1 MSKVAIIG
9 GGAAG
14 MMAAIGAAICGHEVH
29 IYEKNEKLGK
39 KIYIT
44 GKGRCNV
51 TNASDMETLFK
62 NIVTNP
68 KFMYSAFYTLPND
81 TVIDM
86 FNSEMGVP
94 TKVER
99 GNRVFPESDKS
110 SDIIGGL
117 SRRLSELSVEVHLR
131 ADVDKLLVKN
141 IINENKN
148 TNENI
153 ENEDIS
159 DEKFSNKK
167 NVDECYGKVIEGIQ
181 LKNKEKVYCDNVII
195 ATGGFSYQTTGSDG
209 AGYKMAQATG
219 HRVTDILPALV
230 PLNIREEYVRE
241 LMGLSLRNIKATFYS
256 GKNELYSEF
265 GEMLFTHFGVSGP
278 VILSGSSYITSRI
291 NSGEKITLKID
302 LKPALTE
309 AELDA
314 RILRDFSEMLNKD
327 FANSLGKLLP
337 TKLIPIIIMLSE
349 IEPHKKVNEITKE
362 ERKRLVEL
370 IKGMTLTVAST
381 RSFNEAII
389 TQGGV
394 NVKDVNPTTMESKLV
409 KGMFFAGEVLDIDAL
424 TGGYN
429 LQLAWSTGYLAGL
442 SCR

>member
-1 MSKVAIIG
+1 MGKVAIIG

-51 TNASDMETLFK
+51 TNSSDMDVLFK

-68 KFMYSAFYTLPND
+68 KFMYSAFYTLSND
-81 TVIDM
+81 MVIDM
-86 FNSEMGVP
+86 FNNDMGVP

-117 SRRLSELSVEVHLR
+117 TRRLRELGVEVHLR
-131 ADVDKLLVKN
+131 TEVDKLLVK
-141 IINENKN
+141 
-148 TNENI
+148 
-153 ENEDIS
+153 DGA
-159 DEKFSNKK
+159 
-167 NVDECYGKVIEGIQ
+167 VEGIQ
-181 LKNKEKVYCDNVII
+181 LKNGKEAVYCDNVIV

-209 AGYKMAQATG
+209 AGYKMAEATG
-219 HRVTDILPALV
+219 HKVTDILPALV
-230 PLNIREEYVRE
+230 PLNTKEEYARE
-241 LMGLSLRNIKATFYS
+241 LQGLSLRNIQAAFYAD
-256 GKNELYSEF
+256 GKEVYSDF

-278 VILSGSSYITSRI
+278 VILSGSSYITSRLKK
-291 NSGEKITLKID
+291 GQKISVKID
-302 LKPALTE
+302 LKPALTVD
-309 AELDA
+309 ELDA
-314 RILRDFSEMLNKD
+314 RVLRDFSETLNKD

-337 TKLIPIIIMLSE
+337 TKLIPVIIELSG
-349 IEPHKKVNEITKE
+349 IDPHKKVNEITKE
-362 ERKRLVEL
+362 ERKKLVEL
-370 IKGMTLTVAST
+370 LKGLELNVAST
-381 RSFNEAII
+381 RSFNEAVI

-394 NVKDVNPTTMESKLV
+394 NVKDVNPNTMESKLV
-409 KGMFFAGEVLDIDAL
+409 KGLFFAGEVLDIDAL

-442 SCR
+442 SCY

>member
-9 GGAAG
+9 GGASG

-39 KIYIT
+39 KLYIT

-51 TNASDMETLFK
+51 TNSSDMETLFK

-68 KFMYSAFYTLPND
+68 KFMYSAFYTLSND
-81 TVIDM
+81 MVIDM
-86 FNSEMGVP
+86 FNDDMGVP
-94 TKVER
+94 TKIER

-117 SRRLSELSVEVHLR
+117 SRRLHELGVEVHFR
-131 ADVDKLLVKN
+131 SEVDKLLVKTLKWDD
-141 IINENKN
+141 E
-148 TNENI
+148 TV
-153 ENEDIS
+153 EDIGGS
-159 DEKFSNKK
+159 NHKRNDESAKLQ
-167 NVDECYGKVIEGIQ
+167 NVEGIQ
-181 LKNKEKVYCDNVII
+181 LKNKEKVYCDSVII

-209 AGYKMAQATG
+209 AGYKMAETTG
-219 HRVTDILPALV
+219 HRVTEILPALV
-230 PLNIREEYVRE
+230 PLNTKEEYVKE
-241 LMGLSLRNIKATFYS
+241 LQGLSLRNIKAGFYS
-256 GKNELYSEF
+256 GHKELYSDF

-291 NSGEKITLKID
+291 HKGEKITLKID
-302 LKPALTE
+302 LKPALSE

-327 FANSLGKLLP
+327 FGNSLGKLLP
-337 TKLIPIIIMLSE
+337 AKLIPIVIMLSE
-349 IEPHKKVNEITKE
+349 IDPHKKVNEITKE
-362 ERKRLVEL
+362 ERKKLVDIL
-370 IKGMTLTVAST
+370 KGMTFEIAST

-394 NVKDVNPTTMESKLV
+394 NVKDINPTTMESKIIQGL
-409 KGMFFAGEVLDIDAL
+409 FFAGEVIDIDAL

-442 SCR
+442 SC

>member
-1 MSKVAIIG
+1 MVVMSKVAIIG

-51 TNASDMETLFK
+51 TNSSEMDVLFK

-68 KFMYSAFYTLPND
+68 KFMYSAFYTMSND
-81 TVIDM
+81 MVIDM
-86 FNSEMGVP
+86 FNNDMGVP

-110 SDIIGGL
+110 SDIINGL
-117 SRRLSELSVEVHLR
+117 TRRLRELGVEVRLHTE
-131 ADVDKLLVKN
+131 VDKLLV
-141 IINENKN
+141 
-148 TNENI
+148 
-153 ENEDIS
+153 EDGAI
-159 DEKFSNKK
+159 KGIKLK
-167 NVDECYGKVIEGIQ
+167 TGKTVGKTDDI
-181 LKNKEKVYCDNVII
+181 VYCENVIV
-195 ATGGFSYQTTGSDG
+195 ATGGFSYQTTGSNGD
-209 AGYKMAQATG
+209 GYKMAEATG

-230 PLNIREEYVRE
+230 PLNTKEEYAKE
-241 LMGLSLRNIKATFYS
+241 LQGLSLRNIKATFYAN
-256 GKNELYSEF
+256 GKEVYSDF
-265 GEMLFTHFGVSGP
+265 GEMLFTHFGISGP
-278 VILSGSSYITSRI
+278 VILSGSSYITARL
-291 NSGEKITLKID
+291 NRGEKISVKID
-302 LKPALTE
+302 LKPALTVD
-309 AELDA
+309 ELDA
-314 RILRDFSEMLNKD
+314 RVLRDFSEALNKD

-337 TKLIPIIIMLSE
+337 TKLIPIVIELSG
-349 IEPHKKVNEITKE
+349 IEPHKKVNEVTKE
-362 ERKRLVEL
+362 ERKKLVDIL
-370 IKGMTLTVAST
+370 KGMELNIAST

-394 NVKDVNPTTMESKLV
+394 NVKDVNPNTMESKLV
-409 KGMFFAGEVLDIDAL
+409 KGLFFAGEVLDIDAL

-442 SCR
+442 SCI

>member
-68 KFMYSAFYTLPND
+68 KFMYSAFYTLSND
-81 TVIDM
+81 MVIDM
-86 FNSEMGVP
+86 FNQDMGVK

-117 SRRLSELSVEVHLR
+117 SRRLTELGVEVHLKTE
-131 ADVDKLLVKN
+131 VDKLLV
-141 IINENKN
+141 NE
-148 TNENI
+148 I
-153 ENEDIS
+153 SED
-159 DEKFSNKK
+159 DTTADDGYKK
-167 NVDECYGKVIEGIQ
+167 IIEGIQ
-181 LKNKEKVYCDNVII
+181 LKNKEKIYCDNVII

-209 AGYKMAQATG
+209 AGYKMAETTG
-219 HRVTDILPALV
+219 HRVTEILPALV
-230 PLNIREEYVRE
+230 PLNIKEEYVKE
-241 LMGLSLRNIKATFYS
+241 LQGLSLRNIRVSFYS
-256 GKNELYSEF
+256 GAKEIYSEF

-278 VILSGSSYITSRI
+278 VILSGSSYISSRI
-291 NSGEKITLKID
+291 HKGEKITISID
-302 LKPALTE
+302 LKPALSDV
-309 AELDA
+309 ELDS

-327 FANSLGKLLP
+327 FGNSLGKLLP
-337 TKLIPIIIMLSE
+337 TKLIPIVIMLSE
-349 IEPHKKVNEITKE
+349 IDPHKKVNEITKE
-362 ERKRLVEL
+362 ERKRLVDV
-370 IKGMTLTVAST
+370 IKGMNLSVAST

-394 NVKDVNPTTMESKLV
+394 NVKDINPATMESKKV
-409 KGMFFAGEVLDIDAL
+409 RGMFFAGEVLDIDAL

>member
-1 MSKVAIIG
+1 MVVMSKVAIIG

-51 TNASDMETLFK
+51 TNSSEMDVLFK

-68 KFMYSAFYTLPND
+68 KFMYSAFYTMSND
-81 TVIDM
+81 MVIDM
-86 FNSEMGVP
+86 FNNDMGVP

-110 SDIIGGL
+110 SDIINGL
-117 SRRLSELSVEVHLR
+117 TRRLRELGVEVRLHTE
-131 ADVDKLLVKN
+131 VDKLLV
-141 IINENKN
+141 
-148 TNENI
+148 
-153 ENEDIS
+153 EDGAI
-159 DEKFSNKK
+159 KGIKLK
-167 NVDECYGKVIEGIQ
+167 TGKTVGKTDDI
-181 LKNKEKVYCDNVII
+181 VYCENVIL
-195 ATGGFSYQTTGSDG
+195 ATGGFSYQTTGSNGD
-209 AGYKMAQATG
+209 GYKMAEATG

-230 PLNIREEYVRE
+230 PLNTKEEYAKE
-241 LMGLSLRNIKATFYS
+241 LQGLSLRNIKATFYAN
-256 GKNELYSEF
+256 GKEVYSDF
-265 GEMLFTHFGVSGP
+265 GEMLFTHFGISGP
-278 VILSGSSYITSRI
+278 VILSGSSYITARL
-291 NSGEKITLKID
+291 NRGEKISVKID
-302 LKPALTE
+302 LKPALTVD
-309 AELDA
+309 ELDA
-314 RILRDFSEMLNKD
+314 RVLRDFSEALNKD

-337 TKLIPIIIMLSE
+337 TKLIPIVIELSG
-349 IEPHKKVNEITKE
+349 IEPHKKVNEVTKE
-362 ERKRLVEL
+362 ERKKLVDIL
-370 IKGMTLTVAST
+370 KGMELNIAST

-394 NVKDVNPTTMESKLV
+394 NVKDVNPNTMESKLV
-409 KGMFFAGEVLDIDAL
+409 KGLFFAGEVLDIDAL

-442 SCR
+442 SCI

>member
-14 MMAAIGAAICGHEVH
+14 MMAAVGAAICGHEVH
-29 IYEKNEKLGK
+29 IFEKNEKLGK

-51 TNASDMETLFK
+51 TNASDMETIFK

-68 KFMYSAFYTLPND
+68 KFMYSAFYTLSND
-81 TVIDM
+81 MVIDM
-86 FNSEMGVP
+86 FNNDMMVP

-117 SRRLSELSVEVHLR
+117 SRRLSELGVEVHLKS
-131 ADVDKLLVKN
+131 DVDKILVKEVLN
-141 IINENKN
+141 
-148 TNENI
+148 
-153 ENEDIS
+153 S
-159 DEKFSNKK
+159 DATVDDGYKK
-167 NVDECYGKVIEGIQ
+167 AVEGIQ
-181 LKNKEKVYCDNVII
+181 LKNQEKIYCDNVII
-195 ATGGFSYQTTGSDG
+195 ATGGYSYQTTGSDG
-209 AGYKMAQATG
+209 AGYKMAKSAG
-219 HRVTDILPALV
+219 HKITEILPALV
-230 PLNIREEYVRE
+230 PLNIKEEYVKE
-241 LMGLSLRNIKATFYS
+241 LQGLSLRNINVKFMS
-256 GKNELYSEF
+256 GNKEIYSEF

-278 VILSGSSYITSRI
+278 VILSGSSYVTSRI
-291 NSGEKITLKID
+291 HKGEIIKIKID
-302 LKPALTE
+302 MKPALTE
-309 AELDA
+309 TELDA

-327 FANSLGKLLP
+327 FGNSLGKLLP
-337 TKLIPIIIMLSE
+337 TKLIPIIIKLSE
-349 IEPHKKVNEITKE
+349 IDPHKKVNEITKE
-362 ERKRLVEL
+362 ERKRLVDV
-370 IKGMTLTVAST
+370 IKGMTLHVSST

-394 NVKDVNPTTMESKLV
+394 NVKDVNPTTMESKYV
-409 KGMFFAGEVLDIDAL
+409 KGMFFSGEVLDIDAL

>member
-1 MSKVAIIG
+1 MVVMSKVAIIG

-51 TNASDMETLFK
+51 TNSSEMDVLFR

-68 KFMYSAFYTLPND
+68 KFMYSAFYTMSND
-81 TVIDM
+81 MVIDM
-86 FNSEMGVP
+86 FNNDMGVP

-110 SDIIGGL
+110 SDIINGL
-117 SRRLSELSVEVHLR
+117 TRRLRELGVEVHLHTE
-131 ADVDKLLVKN
+131 VDKLLV
-141 IINENKN
+141 
-148 TNENI
+148 
-153 ENEDIS
+153 EDGAI
-159 DEKFSNKK
+159 KGIKLK
-167 NVDECYGKVIEGIQ
+167 TGKTVGKTDDI
-181 LKNKEKVYCDNVII
+181 VYCENVIV
-195 ATGGFSYQTTGSDG
+195 ATGGFSYQTTGSNGD
-209 AGYKMAQATG
+209 GYKMAEATG

-230 PLNIREEYVRE
+230 PLNTKEEYAKE
-241 LMGLSLRNIKATFYS
+241 LQGLSLRNIKATFYAN
-256 GKNELYSEF
+256 GKEVYSDF
-265 GEMLFTHFGVSGP
+265 GEMLFTHFGISGP
-278 VILSGSSYITSRI
+278 VILSGSSYITARL
-291 NSGEKITLKID
+291 NRGEKISVKID
-302 LKPALTE
+302 LKPALTVD
-309 AELDA
+309 ELDA
-314 RILRDFSEMLNKD
+314 RVLRDFSEALNKD

-337 TKLIPIIIMLSE
+337 TKLIPIVIELSG
-349 IEPHKKVNEITKE
+349 IEPHKKVNEVTKE
-362 ERKRLVEL
+362 ERKKLVDIL
-370 IKGMTLTVAST
+370 KGMELNIAST

-394 NVKDVNPTTMESKLV
+394 NVKDVNPNTMESKLV
-409 KGMFFAGEVLDIDAL
+409 KGLFFAGEVLDIDAL

-442 SCR
+442 SCV

>member
-1 MSKVAIIG
+1 MSKIAIIG

-51 TNASDMETLFK
+51 TNSSDMDVLFK

-68 KFMYSAFYTLPND
+68 KFLYSAFYTLSND
-81 TVIDM
+81 MVIDM
-86 FNSEMGVP
+86 FNNDMGVP
-94 TKVER
+94 TKIER

-117 SRRLSELSVEVHLR
+117 SNRLRELGVEVHLR
-131 ADVDKLLVKN
+131 TEVDKLLM
-141 IINENKN
+141 
-148 TNENI
+148 
-153 ENEDIS
+153 S
-159 DEKFSNKK
+159 D
-167 NVDECYGKVIEGIQ
+167 GVIEGIL
-181 LKNKEKVYCDNVII
+181 LKNKEKVYCDSVIV
-195 ATGGFSYQTTGSDG
+195 ATGGYSYQTTGSDG
-209 AGYKMAQATG
+209 AGYKMAETTG

-230 PLNIREEYVRE
+230 PLNTKEEYARE
-241 LMGLSLRNIKATFYS
+241 LQGLSLRNIKATFYAD
-256 GKNELYSEF
+256 GKEVYSDF

-278 VILSGSSYITSRI
+278 VILSGSSYITSRLKK
-291 NSGEKITLKID
+291 GEKISIRID
-302 LKPALTE
+302 LKPALSE
-309 AELDA
+309 DELDA
-314 RILRDFSEMLNKD
+314 RVLRDFSENLNKD

-337 TKLIPIIIMLSE
+337 TKLIPVVIELSG

-362 ERKRLVEL
+362 ERKKLVNILKGLEL
-370 IKGMTLTVAST
+370 NVAST

-394 NVKDVNPTTMESKLV
+394 HVKDVNPNTMESKLV
-409 KGMFFAGEVLDIDAL
+409 KGLFFAGEVLDIDAL

-442 SCR
+442 SCG

>member
-51 TNASDMETLFK
+51 TNSSDMDILFK

-68 KFMYSAFYTLPND
+68 KFMYSAFYTLSND
-81 TVIDM
+81 MVIDM
-86 FNSEMGVP
+86 FNNDMGVP
-94 TKVER
+94 TKIER

-117 SRRLSELSVEVHLR
+117 TRRLRELDVEVHLR
-131 ADVDKLLVKN
+131 TEVDNLLV
-141 IINENKN
+141 
-148 TNENI
+148 
-153 ENEDIS
+153 
-159 DEKFSNKK
+159 SN
-167 NVDECYGKVIEGIQ
+167 GTIEGIL
-181 LKNKEKVYCDNVII
+181 LKNKEKVYCDSVIV

-230 PLNIREEYVRE
+230 PLNTKEEYARE
-241 LMGLSLRNIKATFYS
+241 LQGLSLRNIKATFYAE
-256 GKNELYSEF
+256 GKEVYSDF

-278 VILSGSSYITSRI
+278 VILSGSSYITGRL
-291 NSGEKITLKID
+291 NKGEKISIRID
-302 LKPALTE
+302 LKPALSE
-309 AELDA
+309 DELDA
-314 RILRDFSEMLNKD
+314 RVLRDFSENINKD

-337 TKLIPIIIMLSE
+337 TKLIPVVIELCG

-362 ERKRLVEL
+362 ERKKLVDIL
-370 IKGMTLTVAST
+370 KGMELNVAST

-394 NVKDVNPTTMESKLV
+394 HVKDVNPNTMESKLV
-409 KGMFFAGEVLDIDAL
+409 KGLFFAGEVLDIDAL

-442 SCR
+442 SCG

>member
-51 TNASDMETLFK
+51 TNASDMETLFQ

-68 KFMYSAFYTLPND
+68 KFMYSAFYTLSND
-81 TVIDM
+81 MVIDM
-86 FNSEMGVP
+86 FNDDMGVS

-99 GNRVFPESDKS
+99 GNRVFPVSDKS

-117 SRRLSELSVEVHLR
+117 SRRLSQLGVEVHLR
-131 ADVDKLLVKN
+131 ADVEKLLVKQ
-141 IINENKN
+141 IQEG
-148 TNENI
+148 EVS
-153 ENEDIS
+153 EDG
-159 DEKFSNKK
+159 
-167 NVDECYGKVIEGIQ
+167 YRRVIEGIQ
-181 LKNKEKVYCDNVII
+181 LKNKEKIYFDNVIV

-209 AGYKMAQATG
+209 AGYKMAENTG

-230 PLNIREEYVRE
+230 PLNIKEEYVKE
-241 LMGLSLRNIKATFYS
+241 LQGLSLRNIRVSFIS
-256 GKNELYSEF
+256 GKKELYSEF

-291 NSGEKITLKID
+291 HKGEKITLKID

-309 AELDA
+309 TELDG
-314 RILRDFSEMLNKD
+314 RILRDFADMLNKD
-327 FANSLGKLLP
+327 FGNSLGKLLP
-337 TKLIPIIIMLSE
+337 TKLIPIVIMLSE

-362 ERKRLVEL
+362 ERKRLVDI
-370 IKGMTLTVAST
+370 IKGMTLSVVST

-394 NVKDVNPTTMESKLV
+394 NVKDVNPATMESKQV

>member
-39 KIYIT
+39 KLYIT

-51 TNASDMETLFK
+51 TNASDMETIFK

-86 FNSEMGVP
+86 FNDEMGVP

-117 SRRLSELSVEVHLR
+117 SRRLHELGVEVHFKT
-131 ADVDKLLVKN
+131 DVDNLLVSN
-141 IINENKN
+141 VLEADAANE
-148 TNENI
+148 
-153 ENEDIS
+153 S
-159 DEKFSNKK
+159 EKTVSKR
-167 NVDECYGKVIEGIQ
+167 IEGIQ
-181 LKNKEKVYCDNVII
+181 LKNKEKIYCDNVII

-209 AGYKMAQATG
+209 AGYKMAEATG

-230 PLNIREEYVRE
+230 PLNTKEEYIKE
-241 LMGLSLRNIKATFYS
+241 LQGLSLRNIKASFCS
-256 GKNELYSEF
+256 GGKELYSDF

-278 VILSGSSYITSRI
+278 VILSGSSYITSRLKK
-291 NSGEKITLKID
+291 GERITLKID

-337 TKLIPIIIMLSE
+337 TKLIPIVIMLSE

-362 ERKRLVEL
+362 ERKKLVDIL
-370 IKGMTLTVAST
+370 KGMTFEIAST

-394 NVKDVNPTTMESKLV
+394 NVKDINPATMESKLV
-409 KGMFFAGEVLDIDAL
+409 EGLFFAGEVLDIDAL

-442 SCR
+442 SCH

>member
-14 MMAAIGAAICGHEVH
+14 MMAAIGASICGHEVH

-51 TNASDMETLFK
+51 TNSSDMDTLFR

-68 KFMYSAFYTLPND
+68 KFMYSAFYTMSNEMI
-81 TVIDM
+81 IDM
-86 FNSEMGVP
+86 FNDELGVP

-99 GNRVFPESDKS
+99 GNRVFPQSDKS

-117 SRRLSELSVEVHLR
+117 SRRLSELGVKVHFRAEVDR
-131 ADVDKLLVKN
+131 LLIKPL
-141 IINENKN
+141 KQ
-148 TNENI
+148 
-153 ENEDIS
+153 EDIES
-159 DEKFSNKK
+159 CNRDITSKCSEN
-167 NVDECYGKVIEGIQ
+167 GQQQMIEGIQ
-181 LKNKEKVYCDNVII
+181 LKSKEKIYCDNVII

-209 AGYKMAQATG
+209 AGYKLAKATG
-219 HRVTDILPALV
+219 HRVTEILPALV
-230 PLNIREEYVRE
+230 PLNTKEEYVKE
-241 LMGLSLRNIKATFYS
+241 LQGLSLRNIKASFYS
-256 GKNELYSEF
+256 GQKELYSDF

-278 VILSGSSYITSRI
+278 VILSGSSFITSRI
-291 NSGEKITLKID
+291 HKGERITLKID
-302 LKPALTE
+302 LKPALSD
-309 AELDA
+309 AELDS
-314 RILRDFSEMLNKD
+314 RILRDFSETLNRD
-327 FANSLGKLLP
+327 YANSLGKLLP
-337 TKLIPIIIMLSE
+337 AKLIPIVVMLSG

-362 ERKRLVEL
+362 ERKRLVDIL
-370 IKGMTLTVAST
+370 KGMTFEILST

-394 NVKDVNPTTMESKLV
+394 NVKDINPATMESKRVQGL
-409 KGMFFAGEVLDIDAL
+409 FLAGEVLDVDAL

-429 LQLAWSTGYLAGL
+429 LQIAWSTGYLAGL